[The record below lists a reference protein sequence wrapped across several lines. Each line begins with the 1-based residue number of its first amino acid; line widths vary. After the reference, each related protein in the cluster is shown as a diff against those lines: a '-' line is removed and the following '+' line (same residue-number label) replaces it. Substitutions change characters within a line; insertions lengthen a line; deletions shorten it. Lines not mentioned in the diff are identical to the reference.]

1 MPERHHLKEERT
13 CPMTTP
19 IEFAAANES
28 TDTETSPWTQ
38 PRKSTYEDLIL
49 KTEYAERQ
57 LRFAVGQNWMR
68 IVPAL
73 ASSVHGWMLPL
84 HVLNFEGG
92 RFCHP
97 RTLKRNAKSVYDH
110 AYAWAKEHAPEGL
123 YSKTNKSG
131 IRLLT
136 DPMCVFWTLI
146 EQDGKQVAR
155 LVVASGYDGSR
166 GGAPGLGWKIWQH
179 CRERDETG
187 KLIADVTGEE
197 AGVLICVE
205 KNQPKGAQYP
215 SYTLRLGRQ
224 PRPMADLLA
233 QMDAEE
239 IASLRPL
246 EEVARELTEEEQWA
260 CLARTMA
267 PETVKL
273 IRASLNR

>member
-1 MPERHHLKEERT
+1 
-13 CPMTTP
+13 MTTP
-19 IEFAAANES
+19 IEFATANES
-28 TDTETSPWTQ
+28 TTNTETSPWDQ
-38 PRKSTYEDLIL
+38 PRKSTYEDMIL
-49 KTEYAERQ
+49 KPEYAERQ
-57 LRFAVGQNWMR
+57 LRFGVGQNWLR

-97 RTLKRNAKSVYDH
+97 RTLKRNARSVYDH

-123 YSKTNKSG
+123 YSKANKTG
-131 IRLLT
+131 VRLLT
-136 DPMCVFWTLI
+136 DPMCVFWAII
-146 EQDGKQVAR
+146 ERDGKQVAR

-166 GGAPGLGWKIWQH
+166 GGAPGLGRKIWQM
-179 CRERDETG
+179 CRERDEAG
-187 KLIADVTGEE
+187 NLMADVTGEN
-197 AGVLICVE
+197 AGVLLCVE
-205 KNQPKGAQYP
+205 KSQPKGSQYA

-224 PRPMADLLA
+224 SRPMADLMA

-239 IASLRPL
+239 IASLCPL
-246 EEVARELTEEEQWA
+246 EEVVRELSEEEQWA
-260 CLARTMA
+260 CLAHTMA